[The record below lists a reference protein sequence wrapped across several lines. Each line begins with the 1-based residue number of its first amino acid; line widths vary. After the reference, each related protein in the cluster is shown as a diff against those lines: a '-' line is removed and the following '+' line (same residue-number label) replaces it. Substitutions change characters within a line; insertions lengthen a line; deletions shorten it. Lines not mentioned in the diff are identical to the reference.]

1 MKKTKWILVLALVM
15 LTGFTL
21 SAQKPADLVGT
32 WEGEG
37 TLEGVADPN
46 VLTLVLKLEDGELV
60 GHMTD
65 QYGTMIETPIEDVN
79 LEEGTF
85 SFSVYVDMGSEQAL
99 MTLTMK
105 VDGDSMEGKLEIPD
119 MEMVGT
125 WEATKISFQL

>member
-1 MKKTKWILVLALVM
+1 MKKTKWILVLALMV
-15 LTGFTL
+15 LTTFSL

-37 TLEGVADPN
+37 TLEGEVDPN
-46 VLTLVLKLEDGELV
+46 VLTLVLKLEEGELS
-60 GHMTD
+60 GHMSD
-65 QYGTMIETPIEDVN
+65 QFGSLIETPIEDVH

-85 SFSVYVDMGSEQAL
+85 SFSVYVDMGGEQFL

-119 MEMVGT
+119 MGMVGA
-125 WEATKISFQL
+125 WEATKQK

>member
-1 MKKTKWILVLALVM
+1 MKKTKWTLVLALMV
-15 LTGFTL
+15 LTSFSL

-37 TLEGVADPN
+37 TLEGMDDPN
-46 VLTLVLKLEDGELV
+46 VLTLVLKLEDGKLS

-65 QYGTMIETPIEDVN
+65 QYESMTEAPIEDVN

-85 SFSVYVDMGSEQAL
+85 SVSVYVDMGGEQFL

-119 MEMVGT
+119 MGMVGA
-125 WEATKISFQL
+125 WEATKQK